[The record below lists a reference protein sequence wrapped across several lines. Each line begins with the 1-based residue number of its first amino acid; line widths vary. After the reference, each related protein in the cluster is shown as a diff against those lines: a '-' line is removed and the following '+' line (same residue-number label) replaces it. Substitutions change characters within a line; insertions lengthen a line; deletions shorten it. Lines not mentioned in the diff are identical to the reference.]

1 MCSLPVVWSIF
12 PERMLSCN
20 AYEEMKDFASGSVVK
35 KAVFVGLKWVWNYLI
50 QLWFDSFT

>member
-35 KAVFVGLKWVWNYLI
+35 KAVFVGLKWAWNYLI
-50 QLWFDSFT
+50 QLWFDPFT